1 MLSYPKLERSQARRF
16 GLQMYFHIPH
26 MEKKSVVFITI
37 PNSFLFFVPPK
48 NRYWAASLRYMVWGS
63 AQPMAFH
70 KGPGQDTLS
79 GRSNLRADR
88 TTGIV
93 VGWVPTP
100 QRCPRPN
107 PQNLWLSYLKWQ
119 NLSDKRDFAGVIKL
133 RPLTWED
140 GPGLARWAQCE
151 PNVKMGRNWKMLVL
165 LALKI
170 EESSQEVKECRH
182 L

>member
-1 MLSYPKLERSQARRF
+1 MLSYPKLERPQARRF
-16 GLQMYFHIPH
+16 GLQMYFHIPRV
-26 MEKKSVVFITI
+26 ENYLWYSSLYQI
-37 PNSFLFFVPPK
+37 LFFFSYHLQIGI
-48 NRYWAASLRYMVWGS
+48 RLHLYATWYE
-63 AQPMAFH
+63 AQHCPWHLIKA
-70 KGPGQDTLS
+70 QDTLS

-88 TTGIV
+88 TMGIV

-107 PQNLWLSYLKWQ
+107 PQNLWLSHLKWQ
-119 NLSDKRDFAGVIKL
+119 NLSGKRHFAGVIKL

-151 PNVKMGRNWKMLVL
+151 PNVKTGRNWKKLVL
-165 LALKI
+165 LAWRI